1 MSLKITSVIYIFIM
15 LFYFHMDEKYHK
27 EYYNSGTIKA
37 EGWLKNGKKMGIG
50 NTIIKME
57 KNLNKDIS
65 QIIKKRSIGFFMA
78 KTAL

>member
-37 EGWLKNGKKMGIG
+37 EGWLKNGKKWVLAILSS
-50 NTIIKME
+50 KW
-57 KNLNKDIS
+57 
-65 QIIKKRSIGFFMA
+65 KKI
-78 KTAL
+78 